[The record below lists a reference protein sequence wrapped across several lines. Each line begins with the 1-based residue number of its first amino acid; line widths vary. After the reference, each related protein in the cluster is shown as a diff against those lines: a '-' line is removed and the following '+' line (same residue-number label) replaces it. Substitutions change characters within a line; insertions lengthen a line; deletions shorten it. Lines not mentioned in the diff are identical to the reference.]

1 MMKIWFVMPFVFL
14 FMISLYQ
21 PVEAAGTELMNSFS
35 FRMTLVENGT
45 EYQWEYDSPNAYEFE
60 YGERVIKGEEAK
72 KKVEEMFQILKLTE
86 EEKVDDLV
94 KRVKDSSYP
103 NMERLDIRYMNG
115 EGKLYTWVW
124 QDQE

>member
-1 MMKIWFVMPFVFL
+1 MMKIWFVMSFVFL
-14 FMISLYQ
+14 VMFSLFQ

-72 KKVEEMFQILKLTE
+72 KKVEEMFRILKLTE
-86 EEKVDDLV
+86 EEKVETLV
-94 KRVKDSSYP
+94 KRVKDANHPSL
-103 NMERLDIRYMNG
+103 ERLDIRYMNAD
-115 EGKLYTWVW
+115 GKLYTWVW
-124 QDQE
+124 QNNQ